1 MKHGKKNNIKRKN
14 MIKKAIIV
22 ALAIL
27 LLSVIGIFG
36 TKTIAENTAKPEIH
50 LIGAEEISLN
60 LGETYEEQGAEAKLN
75 EEKLTPEIMGEV
87 DTNIPGEYTIRYT
100 VANKKGKNET
110 TVKRRVLVK
119 DNIAPTIELKG
130 EDTIKLLVG
139 DKYEEKGASANDNID
154 GDLTNNI
161 EILGSVDTSKPE
173 NYEIE
178 YRIRD
183 SAGNQA
189 TAKRKVI
196 VSEKKKIATTTSKS
210 GLPVLMYHFFYDKNV
225 SSGKDNNY
233 MEISDFEDQIKYL
246 TDNDFYFPTWQEVE
260 DYIEGK
266 INLPSKSVVI
276 TVDDGDDS
284 FFELAVPIIQKYN
297 AKATSFIITS
307 WYGYRANNKQA
318 NISYQSHSDCMHEG
332 ANGKGVMLSWT
343 YDKIMEDVKQS
354 SKTLGGSTV
363 FCYPFGHYNDL
374 DKKVL
379 KDAGYRLA
387 FTTEGGRVYKGSD
400 KFALPRVRMA
410 KGISLSTFASM
421 VQ

>member
-1 MKHGKKNNIKRKN
+1 MKHGKKNNVKRKN
-14 MIKKAIIV
+14 MIKKVMIV
-22 ALAIL
+22 ALAL
-27 LLSVIGIFG
+27 VLLSALGIFG
-36 TKTIAENTAKPEIH
+36 AKTISENTAKPEIH

-75 EEKLTPEIMGEV
+75 EDKLTPEIMGEV
-87 DTNIPGEYTIRYT
+87 DTNIPGEYIIKYT

-110 TVKRRVLVK
+110 TVERRVLVK
-119 DNIAPTIELKG
+119 DNIAPTIDLKG
-130 EDTIKLLVG
+130 EDTIKLFVG

-154 GDLTNNI
+154 GDLTSNI
-161 EILGSVDTSKPE
+161 EIIGSVDTSKPE

-178 YRIRD
+178 YKIKD

-196 VSEKKKIATTTSKS
+196 VSEKKKIATTSSKS

-233 MEISDFEDQIKYL
+233 MEISDFENQIKYL
-246 TDNDFYFPTWQEVE
+246 TDNNFYFPTWQEVE
-260 DYIEGK
+260 DYIDGK
-266 INLPSKSVVI
+266 ISLPDKSVVI

-297 AKATSFIITS
+297 AKATSFVITS
-307 WYGYRANNKQA
+307 WYGYRANNKQV

-332 ANGKGVMLSWT
+332 ANGKGVMLSWS
-343 YDKIMEDVKQS
+343 YDKILEDVKQS
-354 SKTLGGSTV
+354 SQTLGGSTV

-400 KFALPRVRMA
+400 KFALPRVRMS
-410 KGISLSTFASM
+410 KGVSLSTFASM

>member
-22 ALAIL
+22 ALAII

-36 TKTIAENTAKPEIH
+36 AKTIAENTAKPEIH

-60 LGETYEEQGAEAKLN
+60 LGENYEEKGAEAKLN

-110 TVKRRVLVK
+110 TVERRVLVK

-161 EILGSVDTSKPE
+161 EILGSVDTSKTE

-297 AKATSFIITS
+297 AKATSFVITS

-332 ANGKGVMLSWT
+332 ANGKGVMLSWS

-400 KFALPRVRMA
+400 KFALPRVRMT

>member
-1 MKHGKKNNIKRKN
+1 MKHGKKNNVKRKN

-36 TKTIAENTAKPEIH
+36 AKTIAENTAKPEIH

-75 EEKLTPEIMGEV
+75 EDKLTPEIMGEV
-87 DTNIPGEYTIRYT
+87 DTNIPGEYIIKYT

-110 TVKRRVLVK
+110 TVERRVLVK

-130 EDTIKLLVG
+130 EDTIKLFVG

-178 YRIRD
+178 YKIKD

-196 VSEKKKIATTTSKS
+196 VSEKKKIATTSSKS

-246 TDNDFYFPTWQEVE
+246 TDNNFYFPTWQEVE
-260 DYIEGK
+260 DYIDGK

-297 AKATSFIITS
+297 AKATSFVITS

-332 ANGKGVMLSWT
+332 ANGKGVMLSWS
-343 YDKIMEDVKQS
+343 YDKILEDVKQS
-354 SKTLGGSTV
+354 SQTLGGSTV

-374 DKKVL
+374 DKRVL

-400 KFALPRVRMA
+400 KFALPRVRMS
-410 KGISLSTFASM
+410 KGVSLSTFASM

>member
-1 MKHGKKNNIKRKN
+1 MKHGKKNNVKRKN

-36 TKTIAENTAKPEIH
+36 AKTIAENTAKPEIH

-75 EEKLTPEIMGEV
+75 EDKLTPEIMGEV
-87 DTNIPGEYTIRYT
+87 DTNIPGEYIIKYT

-110 TVKRRVLVK
+110 TVERRVLVK

-130 EDTIKLLVG
+130 EDTIKLFVG

-154 GDLTNNI
+154 GDLTSNI
-161 EILGSVDTSKPE
+161 EIIGSVDTSKPE

-178 YRIRD
+178 YKIKD

-196 VSEKKKIATTTSKS
+196 VSEKKKIATTSSKS

-233 MEISDFEDQIKYL
+233 MEISDFENQIKYL
-246 TDNDFYFPTWQEVE
+246 TDNNFYFPTWQEVE
-260 DYIEGK
+260 DYIDGK
-266 INLPSKSVVI
+266 ISLPDKSVVI

-297 AKATSFIITS
+297 AKATSFVITS
-307 WYGYRANNKQA
+307 WYGYRANNKQV

-332 ANGKGVMLSWT
+332 ANGKGVMLSWS
-343 YDKIMEDVKQS
+343 YDKILEDVKQS
-354 SKTLGGSTV
+354 SQTLGGSTV

-374 DKKVL
+374 DKRVL

-400 KFALPRVRMA
+400 KFALPRVRMS
-410 KGISLSTFASM
+410 KGVSLSTFASM

>member
-22 ALAIL
+22 ALAII

-36 TKTIAENTAKPEIH
+36 AKTIAENTAKPEIH

-110 TVKRRVLVK
+110 TVERRVLVK

-332 ANGKGVMLSWT
+332 ANGKGVMLSWS

-400 KFALPRVRMA
+400 KFALPRVRMS
-410 KGISLSTFASM
+410 KGVSLSTFASM

>member
-1 MKHGKKNNIKRKN
+1 MKHGKKNNVKRKN
-14 MIKKAIIV
+14 MIKKVMIV
-22 ALAIL
+22 ALAL
-27 LLSVIGIFG
+27 VLLSALGIFG
-36 TKTIAENTAKPEIH
+36 AKTISENTAKPEIH

-75 EEKLTPEIMGEV
+75 EDKLTPEIMGEV
-87 DTNIPGEYTIRYT
+87 DTNIPGEYIIKYT

-130 EDTIKLLVG
+130 EDTIKLFVG

-154 GDLTNNI
+154 GDLTSNI
-161 EILGSVDTSKPE
+161 EIIGSVDTSKPE

-178 YRIRD
+178 YKIKD

-196 VSEKKKIATTTSKS
+196 VSEKKKIATTSSKS

-246 TDNDFYFPTWQEVE
+246 TDNNFYFPTWQEVE
-260 DYIEGK
+260 DYIDGK

-297 AKATSFIITS
+297 AKATSFVITS

-332 ANGKGVMLSWT
+332 ANGKGVMLSWS
-343 YDKIMEDVKQS
+343 YDKILEDVKQS
-354 SKTLGGSTV
+354 SQTLGGSTV

-374 DKKVL
+374 DKRVL

-387 FTTEGGRVYKGSD
+387 FTTECGRVYKGSD
-400 KFALPRVRMA
+400 KFALPRVRMS
-410 KGISLSTFASM
+410 KGVSLSTFASM

>member
-1 MKHGKKNNIKRKN
+1 MKHGKKNNVKRKN
-14 MIKKAIIV
+14 MIKKVMIV
-22 ALAIL
+22 ALAL
-27 LLSVIGIFG
+27 VLLSTLGIFG
-36 TKTIAENTAKPEIH
+36 AKTISENTAKPEIH
-50 LIGAEEISLN
+50 LIGEEEISLN

-75 EEKLTPEIMGEV
+75 EDKLTPEIMGEV
-87 DTNIPGEYTIRYT
+87 DTNIPGEYIIKYT

-110 TVKRRVLVK
+110 TVERRVLVK

-130 EDTIKLLVG
+130 EDTIKLFVG

-154 GDLTNNI
+154 GDLTSNI
-161 EILGSVDTSKPE
+161 EIIGSVDTSKPE

-178 YRIRD
+178 YKIKD

-196 VSEKKKIATTTSKS
+196 VSEKKKIATTSSKS

-246 TDNDFYFPTWQEVE
+246 TDNNFYFPTWQEVE
-260 DYIEGK
+260 DYIDGK

-297 AKATSFIITS
+297 AKATSFVITS

-332 ANGKGVMLSWT
+332 ANGKGVMLSWS
-343 YDKIMEDVKQS
+343 YDKILEDVKQS
-354 SKTLGGSTV
+354 SQTLGGSTV

-374 DKKVL
+374 DKRVL

-400 KFALPRVRMA
+400 KFALPRVRMS
-410 KGISLSTFASM
+410 KGVSLSTFASM

>member
-1 MKHGKKNNIKRKN
+1 MKHGKKNNVKRKN
-14 MIKKAIIV
+14 MIKKVMIV
-22 ALAIL
+22 ALAL
-27 LLSVIGIFG
+27 VLLSTLGIFG
-36 TKTIAENTAKPEIH
+36 AKTISENTAKPEIH

-75 EEKLTPEIMGEV
+75 EDKLTPEIMGEV
-87 DTNIPGEYTIRYT
+87 DTNIPGEYIIKYT

-110 TVKRRVLVK
+110 TVERRVLVK

-130 EDTIKLLVG
+130 EDTIKLFVG

-154 GDLTNNI
+154 GDLTSNI
-161 EILGSVDTSKPE
+161 EIIGSVDTSKPE

-178 YRIRD
+178 YKIKD

-196 VSEKKKIATTTSKS
+196 VSEKKKIATTSSKS

-233 MEISDFEDQIKYL
+233 MEISDFENQIKYL
-246 TDNDFYFPTWQEVE
+246 TDNNFYFPTWQEVE
-260 DYIEGK
+260 DYIDGK
-266 INLPSKSVVI
+266 ISLPDKSVVI

-297 AKATSFIITS
+297 AKATSFVITS
-307 WYGYRANNKQA
+307 WYGYRANNKQV

-332 ANGKGVMLSWT
+332 ANGKGVMLSWS
-343 YDKIMEDVKQS
+343 YDKILEDVKQS
-354 SKTLGGSTV
+354 SQTLGGSTV

-400 KFALPRVRMA
+400 KFALPRVRMS
-410 KGISLSTFASM
+410 KGVSLSTFASM

>member
-1 MKHGKKNNIKRKN
+1 MKHGKKNNVKRKN
-14 MIKKAIIV
+14 MIKKVMIV
-22 ALAIL
+22 ALAL
-27 LLSVIGIFG
+27 VLLSTLGMFG
-36 TKTIAENTAKPEIH
+36 AKTISENTAKPEIH

-60 LGETYEEQGAEAKLN
+60 LGENYEEQGAEAKLN
-75 EEKLTPEIMGEV
+75 EDKLTPEIMGEV
-87 DTNIPGEYTIRYT
+87 DTNIPGEYIIKYT

-110 TVKRRVLVK
+110 TVERRVLVK

-130 EDTIKLLVG
+130 EDTIKLFVG
-139 DKYEEKGASANDNID
+139 DKYEEKGAYANDNID

-161 EILGSVDTSKPE
+161 EIIGSVDTSKPE

-178 YRIRD
+178 YKIKD

-196 VSEKKKIATTTSKS
+196 VSEKKKIATTSSKS

-260 DYIEGK
+260 DYIDGK

-297 AKATSFIITS
+297 AKATSFVITS

-332 ANGKGVMLSWT
+332 ANGKGVMLSWS
-343 YDKIMEDVKQS
+343 YDKILEDVKQS
-354 SKTLGGSTV
+354 SQTLGGSTV

-374 DKKVL
+374 AKKVL

-387 FTTEGGRVYKGSD
+387 FTTEGGRVYKGSN
-400 KFALPRVRMA
+400 KFALPRVRMS
-410 KGISLSTFASM
+410 KGVSLSTFASM

>member
-22 ALAIL
+22 ALAII

-36 TKTIAENTAKPEIH
+36 AKTIAENTAKPEIH

-110 TVKRRVLVK
+110 TVERRVLVK

-161 EILGSVDTSKPE
+161 EILSSVDTSKPE

>member
-1 MKHGKKNNIKRKN
+1 MKHGKKNNVKRKN

-36 TKTIAENTAKPEIH
+36 AKTIAENTAKPEIH

-75 EEKLTPEIMGEV
+75 EDKLTPEIMGEV
-87 DTNIPGEYTIRYT
+87 DTNIPGEYIIKYT

-110 TVKRRVLVK
+110 TVERRVLVK

-130 EDTIKLLVG
+130 EDTIKLFVG

-178 YRIRD
+178 YKIKD

-196 VSEKKKIATTTSKS
+196 VSEKKKIATTSSKS

-233 MEISDFEDQIKYL
+233 MEISDFENQIKYL

-260 DYIEGK
+260 DYIDGK

-297 AKATSFIITS
+297 AKATSFVITS

-332 ANGKGVMLSWT
+332 ANGKGVMLSWS
-343 YDKIMEDVKQS
+343 YDKILEDVKQS
-354 SKTLGGSTV
+354 SQTLGGSTV

-374 DKKVL
+374 DKRVL

-400 KFALPRVRMA
+400 KFALPRVRMS
-410 KGISLSTFASM
+410 KGVSLSTFASM

>member
-1 MKHGKKNNIKRKN
+1 MKHGKKNNVKRKN
-14 MIKKAIIV
+14 MIKKVMIV
-22 ALAIL
+22 ALAL
-27 LLSVIGIFG
+27 VLLSTLGIFG
-36 TKTIAENTAKPEIH
+36 AKTISENTAKPEIH

-75 EEKLTPEIMGEV
+75 EDKLTPEIMGEV
-87 DTNIPGEYTIRYT
+87 DTNIPGEYIIKYT

-110 TVKRRVLVK
+110 TVERRVLVK

-130 EDTIKLLVG
+130 EDTIKLFVG

-154 GDLTNNI
+154 GDLTSNI
-161 EILGSVDTSKPE
+161 EIIGSVDTSKPE

-178 YRIRD
+178 YKIKD

-196 VSEKKKIATTTSKS
+196 VSEKKKIATTSSKS

-233 MEISDFEDQIKYL
+233 MEISDFENQIKYL
-246 TDNDFYFPTWQEVE
+246 TDNNFYFPTWQEVE
-260 DYIEGK
+260 DYIDGK
-266 INLPSKSVVI
+266 ISLPDKSVVI

-297 AKATSFIITS
+297 AKATSFVITS
-307 WYGYRANNKQA
+307 WYGYRANNKQV

-332 ANGKGVMLSWT
+332 ANGKGVMLSWS
-343 YDKIMEDVKQS
+343 YDKILEDVKQS
-354 SKTLGGSTV
+354 SQTLGGSTV

-410 KGISLSTFASM
+410 KGVSLSTFASM

>member
-1 MKHGKKNNIKRKN
+1 MKHGKKNNVKRKN

-36 TKTIAENTAKPEIH
+36 AKTIAENTAKPEIH

-75 EEKLTPEIMGEV
+75 EDKLTPEIMGEV
-87 DTNIPGEYTIRYT
+87 DTNIPGEYIIKYT

-130 EDTIKLLVG
+130 EDTIKLFVG

-161 EILGSVDTSKPE
+161 EIIGSVDTSKPE

-178 YRIRD
+178 YKIKD

-196 VSEKKKIATTTSKS
+196 VSEKKKIATTSSKS

-246 TDNDFYFPTWQEVE
+246 TDNNFYFPTWQEVE
-260 DYIEGK
+260 DYIDGK

-297 AKATSFIITS
+297 AKATSFVITS

-332 ANGKGVMLSWT
+332 ANGKGVMLSWS
-343 YDKIMEDVKQS
+343 YDKILEDVKQS
-354 SKTLGGSTV
+354 SQTLGGSTV

-374 DKKVL
+374 DKRVL

-400 KFALPRVRMA
+400 KFALPRVRMS
-410 KGISLSTFASM
+410 KGVSLSTFASM

>member
-1 MKHGKKNNIKRKN
+1 MKHGKKNNVKRKN
-14 MIKKAIIV
+14 MIKKVMIV
-22 ALAIL
+22 ALAL
-27 LLSVIGIFG
+27 VLLSTLGIFG
-36 TKTIAENTAKPEIH
+36 AKTISENTAKPEIH
-50 LIGAEEISLN
+50 LIGEEEISLN

-75 EEKLTPEIMGEV
+75 EDKLTPEIMGEV
-87 DTNIPGEYTIRYT
+87 DTNIPGEYIIKYT

-110 TVKRRVLVK
+110 TVERRVLVK

-130 EDTIKLLVG
+130 EDTIKLFVG

-154 GDLTNNI
+154 GDLTSNI
-161 EILGSVDTSKPE
+161 EIIGSVDTSKPE

-178 YRIRD
+178 YKIKD

-196 VSEKKKIATTTSKS
+196 VSEKKKIATTSSKS

-246 TDNDFYFPTWQEVE
+246 TDNNFYFPTWQEVE
-260 DYIEGK
+260 DYIDGK

-297 AKATSFIITS
+297 AKATSFVITS

-332 ANGKGVMLSWT
+332 ANGKGVMLSWS
-343 YDKIMEDVKQS
+343 YDKILEDVKQS
-354 SKTLGGSTV
+354 SQTLGGSTV
-363 FCYPFGHYNDL
+363 FCYPFGHYNNL

-400 KFALPRVRMA
+400 KFALPRVRMS
-410 KGISLSTFASM
+410 KGVSLSTFASM

>member
-1 MKHGKKNNIKRKN
+1 MKHGKKNNVKRKN
-14 MIKKAIIV
+14 MIKKVMIV
-22 ALAIL
+22 ALAL
-27 LLSVIGIFG
+27 ALLSALGIFG
-36 TKTIAENTAKPEIH
+36 AKTISENTAKPEIH

-75 EEKLTPEIMGEV
+75 EDKLTPEIMGEV
-87 DTNIPGEYTIRYT
+87 DTNIPGEYIIKYT

-110 TVKRRVLVK
+110 TVERRVLVK

-130 EDTIKLLVG
+130 EDTIKLFVG

-154 GDLTNNI
+154 GDLTSNI
-161 EILGSVDTSKPE
+161 EIIGSVDTSKPE

-178 YRIRD
+178 YKIKD

-196 VSEKKKIATTTSKS
+196 VSEKKKIATTSSKS

-233 MEISDFEDQIKYL
+233 MEISDFENQIKYL
-246 TDNDFYFPTWQEVE
+246 TDNNFYFPTWQEVE
-260 DYIEGK
+260 DYIDGK
-266 INLPSKSVVI
+266 ISLPDKSVVI

-297 AKATSFIITS
+297 AKATSFVITS
-307 WYGYRANNKQA
+307 WYGYRANNKQV

-332 ANGKGVMLSWT
+332 ANGKGVMLSWS
-343 YDKIMEDVKQS
+343 YDKILEDVKQS
-354 SKTLGGSTV
+354 SQTLGGSTV

-400 KFALPRVRMA
+400 KFALPRVRMS
-410 KGISLSTFASM
+410 KGVSLSTFASM

>member
-1 MKHGKKNNIKRKN
+1 MKHGKKNNVKRKN

-36 TKTIAENTAKPEIH
+36 AKTIAENTAKPEIH

-75 EEKLTPEIMGEV
+75 EDKLTPEIMGEV
-87 DTNIPGEYTIRYT
+87 DTNIPGEYIIKYT

-110 TVKRRVLVK
+110 TVERRVLVK

-130 EDTIKLLVG
+130 EDTIKLFVG

-178 YRIRD
+178 YKIKD

-196 VSEKKKIATTTSKS
+196 VSEKKKIATTSSKS

-233 MEISDFEDQIKYL
+233 MEISDFENQIKYL

-260 DYIEGK
+260 DYIDGK
-266 INLPSKSVVI
+266 ISLPDKSVVI

-297 AKATSFIITS
+297 AKATSFVITS

-332 ANGKGVMLSWT
+332 ANGKGVMLSWS
-343 YDKIMEDVKQS
+343 YDKILEDVKQS
-354 SKTLGGSTV
+354 SQTLGGSTV

-374 DKKVL
+374 DKRVL

-400 KFALPRVRMA
+400 KFALPRVRMS
-410 KGISLSTFASM
+410 KGVSLSTFASM

>member
-22 ALAIL
+22 ALAII

-36 TKTIAENTAKPEIH
+36 AKTIAENTAKPEIH

-110 TVKRRVLVK
+110 TVERRVLVK

-161 EILGSVDTSKPE
+161 EIIGSVDTSKTE

-260 DYIEGK
+260 DYIDGK

-297 AKATSFIITS
+297 AKATSFVITS

-332 ANGKGVMLSWT
+332 ANGKGVMLSWS

-400 KFALPRVRMA
+400 KFALPRVRMS
-410 KGISLSTFASM
+410 KGVSLSTFASM

>member
-1 MKHGKKNNIKRKN
+1 MKHGKKNNVKRKN

-27 LLSVIGIFG
+27 LLSVIVIFG
-36 TKTIAENTAKPEIH
+36 AKTIAENTAKPEIH

-75 EEKLTPEIMGEV
+75 EDKLTPEIMGEV
-87 DTNIPGEYTIRYT
+87 DTNIPGEYIIKYT

-130 EDTIKLLVG
+130 EDTIKLFVG

-161 EILGSVDTSKPE
+161 EIIGSVDTSKPE

-178 YRIRD
+178 YKIKD

-196 VSEKKKIATTTSKS
+196 VSEKKKIATTSSKS

-246 TDNDFYFPTWQEVE
+246 TDNNFYFPTWQEVE
-260 DYIEGK
+260 DYIDGK

-297 AKATSFIITS
+297 AKATSFVITS

-332 ANGKGVMLSWT
+332 ANGKGVMLSWS
-343 YDKIMEDVKQS
+343 YDKILEDVKQS
-354 SKTLGGSTV
+354 SQTLGGSIV

-374 DKKVL
+374 DKRVL

-400 KFALPRVRMA
+400 KFALPRVRMS
-410 KGISLSTFASM
+410 KGVSLSTFASM

>member
-1 MKHGKKNNIKRKN
+1 MKHGKKNNVKRKN
-14 MIKKAIIV
+14 MIKKVMIV
-22 ALAIL
+22 ALAL
-27 LLSVIGIFG
+27 VLLSALGIFG
-36 TKTIAENTAKPEIH
+36 AKTISENTAKPEIH

-75 EEKLTPEIMGEV
+75 EDKLTPEIMGEV
-87 DTNIPGEYTIRYT
+87 DTNIPGEYIIKYT

-110 TVKRRVLVK
+110 TVERRVLVK

-130 EDTIKLLVG
+130 EDTIKLFVG

-154 GDLTNNI
+154 GDLTSNI
-161 EILGSVDTSKPE
+161 EIIGSVDTSKPE

-178 YRIRD
+178 YKIKD

-196 VSEKKKIATTTSKS
+196 VSEKKKIATTSSKS

-233 MEISDFEDQIKYL
+233 MEISDFENQIKYL
-246 TDNDFYFPTWQEVE
+246 TDNNFYFPTWQEVE
-260 DYIEGK
+260 DYIDGK
-266 INLPSKSVVI
+266 ISLPDKSVVI

-297 AKATSFIITS
+297 AKATSFVITS
-307 WYGYRANNKQA
+307 WYGYRANNKQV

-332 ANGKGVMLSWT
+332 ANGKGVMLSWS
-343 YDKIMEDVKQS
+343 YDKILEDVKQS
-354 SKTLGGSTV
+354 SQTLGGSTV

-410 KGISLSTFASM
+410 KGVSLSTFASM

>member
-1 MKHGKKNNIKRKN
+1 MKHGKKNNVKRKN

-36 TKTIAENTAKPEIH
+36 AKTIAENTAKPEIH

-75 EEKLTPEIMGEV
+75 EDKLTPEIMGEV
-87 DTNIPGEYTIRYT
+87 DTNIPGEYIIKYT

-110 TVKRRVLVK
+110 TVERRVLVK

-130 EDTIKLLVG
+130 EDTIKLFVG

-161 EILGSVDTSKPE
+161 EIIGSVDTSKPE

-178 YRIRD
+178 YKIKD

-196 VSEKKKIATTTSKS
+196 VSEKKKIATTSSKS

-233 MEISDFEDQIKYL
+233 MEISDFENQIKYL

-260 DYIEGK
+260 DYIDGK

-297 AKATSFIITS
+297 AKATSFVITS
-307 WYGYRANNKQA
+307 WYGYRANNKQV

-332 ANGKGVMLSWT
+332 ANGKGVMLSWS
-343 YDKIMEDVKQS
+343 YDKILEDVKQS
-354 SKTLGGSTV
+354 SQTLGGSTV

-387 FTTEGGRVYKGSD
+387 FTTEGGRGYKGSD
-400 KFALPRVRMA
+400 KFALPRVRMS
-410 KGISLSTFASM
+410 KGVSLSTFASM

>member
-27 LLSVIGIFG
+27 LLSVIGIYG
-36 TKTIAENTAKPEIH
+36 AKTIAENTAKPEIH

-110 TVKRRVLVK
+110 TVERRVLVK

-260 DYIEGK
+260 DYIDGK

-332 ANGKGVMLSWT
+332 ANGKGVMLSWS

-400 KFALPRVRMA
+400 KFALPRVRMT

>member
-22 ALAIL
+22 ALAII

-36 TKTIAENTAKPEIH
+36 AKTIAENTAKPEIH

-110 TVKRRVLVK
+110 TVERRVLVK

-161 EILGSVDTSKPE
+161 EILSSVDTSKPE

-332 ANGKGVMLSWT
+332 ANGKGVMISWT

>member
-22 ALAIL
+22 ALAII

-36 TKTIAENTAKPEIH
+36 AKTIAENTAKPEIH

-110 TVKRRVLVK
+110 TVERRVLVK

-161 EILGSVDTSKPE
+161 EIIGSVDTSKPE

-400 KFALPRVRMA
+400 KFALPRVRMT